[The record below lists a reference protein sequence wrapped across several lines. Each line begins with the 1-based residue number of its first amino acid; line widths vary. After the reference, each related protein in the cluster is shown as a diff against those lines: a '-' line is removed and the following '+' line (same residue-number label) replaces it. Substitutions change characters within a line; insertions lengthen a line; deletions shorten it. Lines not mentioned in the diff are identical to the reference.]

1 MLRKLLQGYH
11 PGQLATTSYP
21 EKNEAVPATLR
32 GRPALL
38 SEWCNGDGACTSA
51 CPTAAIQTDPWHI
64 DLGKC
69 LFCGACAEACPS
81 QAITLT
87 REYEL
92 ATRTREDLIVDGNGQ
107 PVVGTSTPG
116 ALQSTLLSDVPCP

>member
-1 MLRKLLQGYH
+1 MFRELLRGYH
-11 PGQLATTSYP
+11 PGQLATDTYP
-21 EKNEAVPATLR
+21 EKQEAVTDAMR

-38 SEWCNGDGACTSA
+38 RERCSGDAACARA
-51 CPTAAIQTDPWHI
+51 CPTEAIQTDPWHI

-87 REYEL
+87 HEYEL
-92 ATRTREDLIVDGNGQ
+92 ATRKREDLIVDGN
-107 PVVGTSTPG
+107 
-116 ALQSTLLSDVPCP
+116 